1 MDALLILG
9 GLLLILAGLV
19 WLVMRAFGT
28 GLLWGWAS
36 LLPPLTLLYVL
47 RHWRSARQ
55 ALGLSALGFIPLIVG
70 LTLLASQDSQRLHA
84 LLSLQWLKP
93 EVQAPAELAIELH
106 GELNGQPF
114 VPQQGELLGNVL
126 SLREGQ
132 DFFARR
138 ELVIRLPQPVA
149 GALRLDVLPGD
160 PGPLP
165 EIEVSWLLPEQDLP
179 EARRLSHGYTLH
191 LNLQP
196 VPPNKLAGDFHL
208 VLPAQFKTTL
218 SGRIEVFRDGL
229 RYRDGKVDRHVDSTD
244 TLAYVIAD
252 YLQRRFAT
260 RSVQLGHLPA
270 LTLPTASLEL
280 TVEAQIDGQAQ
291 RLPLRLNKSESRG
304 WAVEA
309 DRFAALPEPE
319 PEPELVAPAALA
331 HVAPVET
338 ASNERSSR
346 PLDRRLRFSLEG
358 LLRSPRRYENLT
370 MRVSTTRGSLA
381 QGRFQGVDQ
390 GGRIVLRQ
398 RLSGSGAVSYA
409 LLPEEIGT
417 IELLE
422 P

>member
-36 LLPPLTLLYVL
+36 LLPPFTVLYVL
-47 RHWRSARQ
+47 CHWRSARQ
-55 ALGLSALGFIPLIVG
+55 ALGLSALGFIPLVVG

-93 EVQAPAELAIELH
+93 EVQAPAELSIELH

-114 VPQQGELLGNVL
+114 LPQQGELLGSVL

-132 DFFARR
+132 DFFASR
-138 ELVIRLPQPVA
+138 ELVIRLPQPVT
-149 GALRLDVLPGD
+149 GALRLDVLPD
-160 PGPLP
+160 DQGPLP
-165 EIEVSWLLPEQDLP
+165 DIEVSWLLPEQELP
-179 EARRLSHGYTLH
+179 EARRLNHGYTLH

-196 VPPNKLAGDFHL
+196 LPPNKLAGDFHL

-229 RYRDGKVDRHVDSTD
+229 RYRDGKVDRQVDSND
-244 TLAYVIAD
+244 TLAYVIKD

-260 RSVQLGHLPA
+260 RSVQLGDLPVVTLPA
-270 LTLPTASLEL
+270 EVLEL
-280 TVEAQIDGQAQ
+280 TVEAQINGQTQ
-291 RLPLRLNKSESRG
+291 RLPVRLNKSASRG
-304 WAVEA
+304 WAVDA
-309 DRFAALPEPE
+309 DRFASLAERP
-319 PEPELVAPAALA
+319 VAPPAPEVD
-331 HVAPVET
+331 VAPVET
-338 ASNERSSR
+338 AKGERISR

-358 LLRSPRRYENLT
+358 LLRSPSRYENLS
-370 MRVSTTRGSLA
+370 MRVSTTRGSSA

-390 GGRIVLRQ
+390 QGRLIIRQ
-398 RLSGSGAVSYA
+398 RLSGSGAASYA
-409 LLPEEIGT
+409 LRPEDISA